1 MDLQSFIHRLTEVFE
16 DTDPERIKPQANFR
30 EIEGYSSLVAF
41 LIMGMANDEY
51 NVNLTAGDMRKSN
64 TIEDIYSI
72 IKSKIQN

>member
-16 DTDPERIKPQANFR
+16 DADPETIKPEANFR
-30 EIEGYSSLVAF
+30 EIEGYSSLIAF

-51 NVNLTAGDMRKSN
+51 NVNLTADDIRKSN

-72 IKSKIQN
+72 LKSRT

>member
-16 DTDPERIKPQANFR
+16 DADPETIKPEANFR
-30 EIEGYSSLVAF
+30 EIEGYSSLIAF

-51 NVNLTAGDMRKSN
+51 NVELTADDIRKSN

-72 IKSKIQN
+72 LKSRT